1 MAVLIQNLKIRTRM
15 SLSSGLVFVLFSL
28 AVAIGLLGMRAIA
41 QRFDHYVD
49 HDVAYSQRLHDMYAA
64 GLQTDEALYGIM
76 IDPSNHAA
84 QTGLTQARAAFH
96 QALLDARRLA
106 AGDAQQTQTLDAIAA
121 LRARQEA
128 LFPKILSVAQTS
140 EMAASLVIN
149 RDANPLWKRI
159 RDSLNALIAAQDAQR
174 ARTQA
179 AVAALARRTLVW
191 SATAGGVALL
201 LSALLTWLQ
210 IRAVTAPLGAAVAVA
225 RRVAA
230 GDLTVR
236 VQARSGDETGQ
247 LLDSLARMV
256 EHLTS
261 VIASVRGSADQLL
274 SASGQVSS
282 TSQDIARAASQQAA
296 SVEQT
301 SATVEQAAASIRLS
315 ADNARQTDTMA
326 KQAAGQARDGGTAM
340 QATVG
345 AMQSIAERISV
356 VDDIAYQ
363 TNMLALNAAIE
374 AARAGEHGKGFAVV
388 AAEVRKLAEKSQAA
402 AREIGELAASTVRQ
416 AEAAGALLGEMVP
429 AIAKTSDLVQEIHA
443 AASEQS
449 TGMQQ
454 INQAVAQLSSTTQHN
469 AAASEQLAATADAMT
484 AQARQLQQ
492 GVAAFKLEA

>member
-28 AVAIGLLGMRAIA
+28 AVGIGLVGMRAIT
-41 QRFDHYVD
+41 QRFNHYVA
-49 HDVAYSQRLHDMYAA
+49 HDVAYSQQLHDIDAA
-64 GLQTDEALYGIM
+64 GLQTNEALYGIM
-76 IDPSNHAA
+76 IDPGNHAA
-84 QTGLTQARAAFH
+84 QADLPRARAAFQH
-96 QALLDARRLA
+96 ALSAARGLA
-106 AGDAQQTQTLDAIAA
+106 AADPQQLEALDAIAA

-140 EMAASLVIN
+140 EMAAALVIN
-149 RDANPLWKRI
+149 RDANPLWNHI
-159 RDSLNALIAAQDAQR
+159 RASLHALIAAQDAQR

-179 AVAALARRTLVW
+179 TVAALARRTLGW
-191 SATAGGVALL
+191 GAAAGGVALL
-201 LSALLTWLQ
+201 LSALLTALQ

-225 RRVAA
+225 RRVAE

-236 VQARSGDETGQ
+236 VQATSRDETGQ
-247 LLDSLARMV
+247 LLESLARMV

-261 VIASVRGSADQLL
+261 VIASVRGSAEQLL

-282 TSQDIARAASQQAA
+282 TSQDIARAASQQAS

-326 KQAAGQARDGGTAM
+326 KQAADQARDSGAAM

-402 AREIGELAASTVRQ
+402 AREIGDLATSTVRQ
-416 AEAAGALLGEMVP
+416 AEAAGALLGQMVP
-429 AIAKTSDLVQEIHA
+429 AIEKTSDLVQEIHA

-469 AAASEQLAATADAMT
+469 AAASEQLAATADTMN

-492 GVAAFKLEA
+492 GVAVFKLAP

>member
-28 AVAIGLLGMRAIA
+28 ALGIGLAGMRAIT
-41 QRFDHYVD
+41 QHFDHYVE
-49 HDVAYSQRLHDMYAA
+49 HDVAYSQQLHDIDAA
-64 GLQTDEALYGIM
+64 GLQTNEALYGIM
-76 IDPSNHAA
+76 IDPSNQAA
-84 QTGLTQARAAFH
+84 QADLPRARAAF
-96 QALLDARRLA
+96 QRALRAARRLA
-106 AGDAQQTQTLDAIAA
+106 GHDPQQLDALDAIAA
-121 LRARQEA
+121 LRQRQEA

-149 RDANPLWKRI
+149 RDANPLWTKI
-159 RDSLNALIAAQDAQR
+159 RASLRALIAAQDAQR

-179 AVAALARRTLVW
+179 TVAALARRTLGW
-191 SATAGGVALL
+191 GAAAGGIALL
-201 LSALLTWLQ
+201 LSAVLTWLQ

-225 RRVAA
+225 RRVAE

-236 VQARSGDETGQ
+236 VQATSRDETGQ

-256 EHLTS
+256 AHLTS
-261 VIASVRGSADQLL
+261 VIASVRGSAEQLL
-274 SASGQVSS
+274 SASSQVSS

-326 KQAAGQARDGGTAM
+326 RQAANQARDGGAAM
-340 QATVG
+340 QSTVS

-402 AREIGELAASTVRQ
+402 AREIGELATSTVRQ
-416 AEAAGALLGEMVP
+416 AEAAGALLGQMVP
-429 AIAKTSDLVQEIHA
+429 AIEKTSDLVQEIHA

-469 AAASEQLAATADAMT
+469 AAASEQLAATADAMNS
-484 AQARQLQQ
+484 QARQLQQ
-492 GVAAFKLEA
+492 GVAVFKLDA